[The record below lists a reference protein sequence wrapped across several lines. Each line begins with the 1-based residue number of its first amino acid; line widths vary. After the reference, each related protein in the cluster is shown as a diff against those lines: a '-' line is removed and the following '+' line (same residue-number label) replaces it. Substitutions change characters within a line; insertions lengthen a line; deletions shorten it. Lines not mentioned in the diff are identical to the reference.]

1 MAIDELEVLLNLDLG
16 PLEDKVDD
24 AIDEVDRLDGKSTD
38 NLEDDFEDTAEAA
51 DDLTESME
59 DADSQSVRP
68 DVDSS
73 EITQLQR
80 RLAALDGRSV
90 EIDADV
96 DRERLRG
103 AIGGGGGGRTGG
115 IFGGNRLPGELDE
128 VQEGFM
134 ALGAVPPQLKALGAA
149 GATAAAALGAG
160 AGLAGVATKLAAE
173 LGPQGLQ
180 SDVQGARATFKE
192 TGREFASA
200 FSGVIRSEVLPAAR
214 GLATVIQSI
223 DDDLATFS
231 GIMIDLLKNIQG
243 VGPVIGA
250 VVGAGRAAGQSQSNA
265 DALAQGV
272 GNVPGIREI
281 TRTMTQAIERVRE
294 RFERDLI
301 PKEEMLSQIK
311 SLRLDAVKQLQ
322 KLEQQVPGAFP
333 PALLDA
339 FVAKL
344 KQVRKQLKNIRTIS
358 DEELKQATLQPADAS
373 QVDPAGQASLQTG
386 KGIGARIPDRLEGI
400 SNASKKVARLRKR
413 LQQTSV
419 LGRQATGIL
428 RRGFLRV
435 GNAVGE
441 GVTRA
446 LFQAESAVAAL
457 RGTFQNVVQS
467 ILSQLTSLVTKL
479 LVIKPLIS
487 ALGIGAT
494 GGLAAPG
501 VVGQV
506 GAGIFPFAEGGVV
519 TGPTLGL
526 IGEAG
531 EDEAV
536 MPLSRLNGMVEK
548 AAAMGANVSAA
559 VSGRSIGVQQA
570 GSATTRIEGG
580 SLSIDVPVEA
590 VHTSSRIGAS
600 NKRRTGREV

>member
-73 EITQLQR
+73 EITQLER
-80 RLAALDGRSV
+80 RLSALDGRSV

-103 AIGGGGGGRTGG
+103 ALGGGGGGRTGG

-200 FSGVIRSEVLPAAR
+200 FSGVIRSEVLPAVR
-214 GLATVIQSI
+214 GLAATIQTV
-223 DDDLATFS
+223 DDELATFS
-231 GIMIDLLKNIQG
+231 GITIDLLKNIQG
-243 VGPVIGA
+243 AGPLIGA

-281 TRTMTQAIERVRE
+281 TRTMTQAIQRVRE
-294 RFERDLI
+294 RFQRDLI
-301 PKEEMLSQIK
+301 PREEMLEQVK
-311 SLRLDAVKQLQ
+311 GLRLDAVKQLQ

-333 PALLDA
+333 PNLLDA

-344 KQVRKQLKNIRTIS
+344 KQVRKQLKEIRTVSLDELPAPGSASKAEPAAPATGDTGSIS
-358 DEELKQATLQPADAS
+358 GSIPNAERRIALLKRQTKGLSRLGKVGTRAFRRIGSNVGRTLGQILTLQKGVGS
-373 QVDPAGQASLQTG
+373 LGQAFQSVGASIVQAIQGMIQQLTQAVAVAG
-386 KGIGARIPDRLEGI
+386 ALRAAIAFLPGVNAIGG
-400 SNASKKVARLRKR
+400 ASSFGGL
-413 LQQTSV
+413 LGGV
-419 LGRQATGIL
+419 LGLANGGVVQGEMLAK
-428 RRGFLRV
+428 
-435 GNAVGE
+435 VGE
-441 GVTRA
+441 GT
-446 LFQAESAVAAL
+446 ES
-457 RGTFQNVVQS
+457 
-467 ILSQLTSLVTKL
+467 
-479 LVIKPLIS
+479 
-487 ALGIGAT
+487 
-494 GGLAAPG
+494 
-501 VVGQV
+501 
-506 GAGIFPFAEGGVV
+506 
-519 TGPTLGL
+519 
-526 IGEAG
+526 
-531 EDEAV
+531 EAV
-536 MPLSRLNGMVEK
+536 MPLSRLSGMVEK
-548 AAAMGANVSAA
+548 AAAMGASVPAA

-580 SLSIDVPVEA
+580 NLSIDVPVEA
-590 VHTSSRIGAS
+590 VNTANRIGAS
-600 NKRRTGREV
+600 NKRRTGRKV

>member
-73 EITQLQR
+73 EITQLER
-80 RLAALDGRSV
+80 RLSALDGRSV

-103 AIGGGGGGRTGG
+103 ALSGGGGGRTGG

-128 VQEGFM
+128 VQEGFS

-223 DDDLATFS
+223 DDDLASFS

-333 PALLDA
+333 PDLIGA
-339 FVAKL
+339 FVTQL
-344 KQVRKQLKNIRTIS
+344 KRVKKQLKDIRTIS

-386 KGIGARIPDRLEGI
+386 EGIGARIPGRLGGI
-400 SNASKKVARLRKR
+400 QNAERRIALLKRQTKGLSRLGKVGTRAFRRIGSNVGRTLGQILTLQKGVGSLGQAFQSVGASIVQAIQGMIQQLTQAVAVAGALRAAIAF
-413 LQQTSV
+413 LPGVNAIGGASSFGGLLGGV
-419 LGRQATGIL
+419 LGLANGGVVQSEMLAK
-428 RRGFLRV
+428 
-435 GNAVGE
+435 VGE
-441 GVTRA
+441 GT
-446 LFQAESAVAAL
+446 ES
-457 RGTFQNVVQS
+457 
-467 ILSQLTSLVTKL
+467 
-479 LVIKPLIS
+479 
-487 ALGIGAT
+487 
-494 GGLAAPG
+494 
-501 VVGQV
+501 
-506 GAGIFPFAEGGVV
+506 
-519 TGPTLGL
+519 
-526 IGEAG
+526 
-531 EDEAV
+531 EAV
-536 MPLSRLNGMVEK
+536 MPLSRLSGMVEK
-548 AAAMGANVSAA
+548 AAAMGASVPAA

-580 SLSIDVPVEA
+580 SLSIDIPVEA